1 MVGREARSGLKRGCE
16 SLPPIVDC
24 TDKASRRE
32 LSGATRHCRTRLSQ
46 SFHSFWRG
54 MLLWAQMLPSCGKLK
69 RKVLF
74 SVEHCRWGTLQE
86 SGALPSKPSSVILC
100 VLLGNLF
107 SLSLPPFL
115 HWSSDEKVGLELF
128 AF

>member
-1 MVGREARSGLKRGCE
+1 MVGREARSSLKRGCE
-16 SLPPIVDC
+16 SLPPIVDVQR
-24 TDKASRRE
+24 KHPAVSSRMPPTTAG
-32 LSGATRHCRTRLSQ
+32 LGFH

-54 MLLWAQMLPSCGKLK
+54 MLLWSQMLPSCGKLK

-86 SGALPSKPSSVILC
+86 SGGLPSKPSSVILC

-115 HWSSDEKVGLELF
+115 HWSSDEKFGLELV